1 MAEAISRRIAVLTP
15 GGGHEGE
22 IASPTADDHREVNRN
37 LIFVALVAALV
48 FIGCCLFYVWSQ
60 HQIISLRY
68 ETSEAAREEQA
79 LLQENKRLRLELA
92 SLKAP
97 GRIERMAQHELGL
110 VAPQKEQL
118 IIVR

>member
-1 MAEAISRRIAVLTP
+1 MAEAVSRRIAVLTAGREP
-15 GGGHEGE
+15 EGE
-22 IASPTADDHREVNRN
+22 MASPAAAGSREAHRN
-37 LIFVALVAALV
+37 LIFVVLAAALV
-48 FIGCCLFYVWSQ
+48 LIGCSLFYVWSH
-60 HQIISLRY
+60 HQIISRGY
-68 ETSEAAREEQA
+68 ETSDAAREEQA

>member
-1 MAEAISRRIAVLTP
+1 VAEAVSRRISILTP
-15 GGGHEGE
+15 GQGREGE
-22 IASPTADDHREVNRN
+22 VAPLTGIGSREVNRN
-37 LIFVALVAALV
+37 LIFVVLVVALV
-48 FIGCCLFYVWSQ
+48 FIGCSLFYVWSH
-60 HQIISLRY
+60 HQIISLGY

>member
-1 MAEAISRRIAVLTP
+1 VAEAVSQRIAVLTP
-15 GGGHEGE
+15 RRERAGE
-22 IASPTADDHREVNRN
+22 VSIPAASGAREVHRN
-37 LIFVALVAALV
+37 QIFVVLAVALVV
-48 FIGCCLFYVWSQ
+48 IGCCLFYVWFQ
-60 HQIISLRY
+60 HQIISLGY

-110 VAPQKEQL
+110 VPPQKEQL

>member
-1 MAEAISRRIAVLTP
+1 VAEAVSRRISILTP
-15 GGGHEGE
+15 GREREGE
-22 IASPTADDHREVNRN
+22 VAPLTGIGSREVNRN
-37 LIFVALVAALV
+37 LIFVVLVVALV
-48 FIGCCLFYVWSQ
+48 FIGCSLFYVWSH
-60 HQIISLRY
+60 HQIISLGY

>member
-15 GGGHEGE
+15 GGEREGDVT
-22 IASPTADDHREVNRN
+22 SPSAAGHREVNRN
-37 LIFVALVAALV
+37 LIFVVLVVALV

-60 HQIISLRY
+60 HQIISLGY
-68 ETSEAAREEQA
+68 ETSEAAREEQT

>member
-1 MAEAISRRIAVLTP
+1 VAEAISRRIAVLTP
-15 GGGHEGE
+15 GGEREGE
-22 IASPTADDHREVNRN
+22 VASLTAADNREVNRN
-37 LIFVALVAALV
+37 LIFVVLVVALI
-48 FIGCCLFYVWSQ
+48 FIGCCLFYVWSH
-60 HQIISLRY
+60 HQIISLGY
-68 ETSEAAREEQA
+68 ETSEAAREEQT

>member
-1 MAEAISRRIAVLTP
+1 VAEAVSRRIAILIP
-15 GGGHEGE
+15 GREREGKA
-22 IASPTADDHREVNRN
+22 ASPTAAGSREVNRN
-37 LIFVALVAALV
+37 LIFVVLGVALV
-48 FIGCCLFYVWSQ
+48 FIGCSLFYVWFH
-60 HQIISLRY
+60 HQFTSLGY

>member
-1 MAEAISRRIAVLTP
+1 VAEAVSRRISILTP
-15 GGGHEGE
+15 GPARQSEAAFPAG
-22 IASPTADDHREVNRN
+22 AAPREANRN
-37 LIFVALVAALV
+37 LIFIVLVAAMAV
-48 FIGCCLFYVWSQ
+48 IACSLFYVWAH
-60 HQIISLRY
+60 HQIISLGY

>member
-1 MAEAISRRIAVLTP
+1 VAEAISRRIAVLTP
-15 GGGHEGE
+15 GGEREGE
-22 IASPTADDHREVNRN
+22 GASPSAAGHREVNRN
-37 LIFVALVAALV
+37 LIFVVLVVALV

-60 HQIISLRY
+60 HQIISLGY
-68 ETSEAAREEQA
+68 ETSEAAREEQT

>member
-1 MAEAISRRIAVLTP
+1 MAEAVSRRIAVLTP
-15 GGGHEGE
+15 GGEREGE
-22 IASPTADDHREVNRN
+22 ISSPAASGSREVNRN
-37 LIFVALVAALV
+37 RIFVVLAVALVV
-48 FIGCCLFYVWSQ
+48 IGCSLFYVWSH
-60 HQIISLRY
+60 HQIISLGY

>member
-1 MAEAISRRIAVLTP
+1 MLTP
-15 GGGHEGE
+15 AAGREGE
-22 IASPTADDHREVNRN
+22 FPSPAAPGLREASRN
-37 LIFVALVAALV
+37 LILVVLATTLV
-48 FIGCCLFYVWSQ
+48 VIGCSLFYVWSHQ
-60 HQIISLRY
+60 QIISLGY

-110 VAPQKEQL
+110 VPPQKEQL

>member
-15 GGGHEGE
+15 GGEREGDV
-22 IASPTADDHREVNRN
+22 ASPSAAGHREVNRN
-37 LIFVALVAALV
+37 LIFVVLVVALV

-60 HQIISLRY
+60 HQIISLGY
-68 ETSEAAREEQA
+68 ETSEAAREEQT

>member
-1 MAEAISRRIAVLTP
+1 VAEAVSRRIAVLTS
-15 GGGHEGE
+15 GQEREGHV
-22 IASPTADDHREVNRN
+22 ASPAAAGFREVNRN
-37 LIFVALVAALV
+37 LIFVVLAVALVL
-48 FIGCCLFYVWSQ
+48 IGCSLFYVWFH
-60 HQIISLRY
+60 HQVTSLGY

-79 LLQENKRLRLELA
+79 LVQENKRLRLELA